1 MFPCRWYSYGLK
13 SWEETPI
20 DIIEDDGC
28 SSMPTVEGLYSLR
41 SPDAIKLVT
50 VGEDIYII
58 TANEVSRLK
67 HNRFFPHWSPSHL
80 ISCLLF
86 VCDPAILG

>member
-1 MFPCRWYSYGLK
+1 MLLRRRRRGRRYHHHRHHYCSFSYGLK

-20 DIIEDDGC
+20 DIVEDDGC
-28 SSMPTVEGLYSLR
+28 SSMPTVEGFFSLR

-58 TANEVSRLK
+58 TANEVS
-67 HNRFFPHWSPSHL
+67 
-80 ISCLLF
+80 
-86 VCDPAILG
+86 